1 MIPKTYPMAVMAE
14 PGRIAFEDKKLPPLG
29 DEEVL
34 VKIKAAAICGSDLHL
49 FKGKHPAVS
58 LPVAVGHEAAG
69 EVAAVGKGVTKH
81 QVGSRV
87 TIEPVIACGHCENCR
102 KGQYHLCENISFQY
116 REGQGAF
123 SPYFV
128 VHQNFAHTLPAT
140 ISFAEGALVEPLSV
154 AMHAVQKSNLKLGQ
168 TTAVFG
174 AGAVGLLVSILA
186 KQATGVGSIV
196 CDIDPFRLEKALT
209 LGAGMTINGMEGDP
223 VDIIFAA
230 THGKG
235 VDVAFEAVGLG
246 QTLLQALRSVR
257 QGGGVTLLGIFEK
270 PDLMMP
276 VNIFVQREINL
287 SGSQGYA
294 WDFQSALKLLGS
306 GAVNLLQLITHRFP
320 LDELQSAFE
329 LLMSKDHHA
338 VKVVIEMAD

>member
-1 MIPKTYPMAVMAE
+1 MIPKTYQMAVMAE
-14 PGRIAFEDKKLPPLG
+14 PGRIAFEDKMLPPLG
-29 DEEVL
+29 EEDVL
-34 VKIKAAAICGSDLHL
+34 VKVKAAAICGSDLHL

-69 EVAAVGKGVTKH
+69 EVVAVGRGVTKH

-87 TIEPVIACGHCENCR
+87 TIEPVIACGQCENCR
-102 KGQYHLCENISFQY
+102 QGRYNLCEHISFQY

-123 SPYFV
+123 APYFI
-128 VHQNFAHTLPAT
+128 VHQNYAHTLPAKV
-140 ISFAEGALVEPLSV
+140 SFVEGALLEPLSV
-154 AMHAVQKSNLKLGQ
+154 AMHAVQKSDLKLGQ
-168 TTAVFG
+168 RTAVFG

-186 KQATGVGSIV
+186 KQATGVGSVV

-209 LGAGMTINGMEGDP
+209 LGADMTINAMKGDP

-230 THGKG
+230 TQGKG
-235 VDVAFEAVGLG
+235 VDVAFEAVGLD

-270 PDLMMP
+270 PDLLLP
-276 VNIFVQREINL
+276 VNIFVQREISL

-294 WDFQSALKLLGS
+294 WDFQSALRLLES
-306 GAVNLLQLITHRFP
+306 GAVNLTHLITHRFP
-320 LDELQSAFE
+320 LDELQAAFQ

-338 VKVVIEMAD
+338 VKVLIEMPD